1 MIKEKT
7 AAILYP
13 LVRLSLSCLQRH
25 TLIMDT
31 GQKQTFW
38 DGLFMLTAHR
48 KSKLGIPS
56 KDKTKQPLLIGR
68 LKDTRINPD
77 LQKS

>member
-7 AAILYP
+7 VAILYP
-13 LVRLSLSCLQRH
+13 LVRLSLGCLQRH

-31 GQKQTFW
+31 GQKQAFW

-48 KSKLGIPS
+48 TSKLGISS
-56 KDKTKQPLLIGR
+56 KDETKQPLLVGR
-68 LKDTRINPD
+68 LQDTRINPD